1 MNDSNVFG
9 VSVRAWG
16 MLIALSTICAM
27 SMLGLRVGEPLATLS
42 GIMVGFYY
50 GRSTGKQ
57 EQKIS
62 KADKTAL

>member
-1 MNDSNVFG
+1 
-9 VSVRAWG
+9 

-57 EQKIS
+57 EQEIS
-62 KADKTAL
+62 KADKPTL